1 MVLLFLGQHRT
12 SKSFLWVRVELH
24 VFVWFLPA
32 GGSTQ
37 RTVLGFVER
46 RHKDA
51 IQERLELQKAE
62 REVVKPGEARAERG
76 GARGL
81 AGAGLRA
88 QRSLSPESH
97 RSSSLPPAHRNGPP
111 TTPSTCPPKTTV
123 QHKHAAAG
131 CLTET
136 NTCSGHLADLRG
148 K

>member
-1 MVLLFLGQHRT
+1 M
-12 SKSFLWVRVELH
+12 
-24 VFVWFLPA
+24 
-32 GGSTQ
+32 
-37 RTVLGFVER
+37 GFVER
-46 RHKDA
+46 RHKDV

-62 REVVKPGEARAERG
+62 REAVKPGEARAERG

-81 AGAGLRA
+81 GGAETAGVWLRA

-111 TTPSTCPPKTTV
+111 TTPSTCPPKTTM
-123 QHKHAAAG
+123 QPKHAPAG

-136 NTCSGHLADLRG
+136 NTCLGHLTELRG